1 MLILILSSAFIVC
14 LPRRYA
20 TIPVLCVMAYLT
32 QGQQLILANFNL
44 YPIRIIIIFGWL
56 RLFLRGEWRLLQ
68 LNIIDKI
75 FILWVFAS
83 LITYS
88 LLYQTTQAFV
98 YKVGFVYDVTG
109 LYFLFR
115 CLIKGIDDIV
125 NIFSIMAILILPL
138 AIFMLY
144 EYNTNINM
152 FSYFGGVPEH
162 GEIRDGRIRCR
173 GAFQHPILA
182 GSFGASML
190 PLFSALWRQKGKKI
204 ISVIGIV
211 SSTIIVVTS
220 SSSGPLMAYITGL
233 AWLGLWRYRAYMK
246 YIVWSSL
253 GLVVILGVIMKAP
266 IYYIID
272 RIAGITGGSGWYR
285 SYLIEQFIEHFG
297 EWWLLGTKESA
308 KWMPFYL
315 TDSNDRVFADITNHY
330 VAQGVNGGLLT
341 LTLFIL
347 IIVLCIRTIGS
358 TLKQFSACQ
367 PAQQYL
373 IWTINAT
380 LIVHLASFLSV
391 SYYDQ
396 VIVAWLLLLSMIS
409 MLLDKHYAQTNIR
422 CKHSS

>member
-1 MLILILSSAFIVC
+1 
-14 LPRRYA
+14 
-20 TIPVLCVMAYLT
+20 
-32 QGQQLILANFNL
+32 
-44 YPIRIIIIFGWL
+44 
-56 RLFLRGEWRLLQ
+56 
-68 LNIIDKI
+68 
-75 FILWVFAS
+75 
-83 LITYS
+83 
-88 LLYQTTQAFV
+88 
-98 YKVGFVYDVTG
+98 
-109 LYFLFR
+109 
-115 CLIKGIDDIV
+115 
-125 NIFSIMAILILPL
+125 
-138 AIFMLY
+138 
-144 EYNTNINM
+144 
-152 FSYFGGVPEH
+152 
-162 GEIRDGRIRCR
+162 
-173 GAFQHPILA
+173 
-182 GSFGASML
+182 
-190 PLFSALWRQKGKKI
+190 
-204 ISVIGIV
+204 
-211 SSTIIVVTS
+211 
-220 SSSGPLMAYITGL
+220 MAYITGL